1 VKINELFT
9 QKRVVFSFEVF
20 PPKRDGSIQ
29 TIYETLNGLKD
40 LHPDFI
46 SVTYGAGGNMA
57 DNATCEIASTI
68 KHDYHIEPL
77 AHLTCVN
84 SSREEIFR
92 LLERLK
98 ESGIENILALRGDRI
113 EGQAETS
120 DFKHASDLVKVVR
133 DFGGFNIVGACYP
146 ESHPESIDLESDIEN
161 LKHKV
166 DAGTT
171 HLITQLF
178 FDNADYYAFVEKAAK
193 TGINIPIQAGIM
205 PVVNKKQIERMVS
218 LCGAS
223 LPKKLVKILS
233 HYEHSPAA
241 LMDAGISYATDQ
253 IIDLISDGVPGIHLY
268 TMNNP
273 TVARRVSESITN
285 IRDCVNE
292 KGSTQKSEE

>member
-1 VKINELFT
+1 MKINELFH
-9 QKRVVFSFEVF
+9 QKKVVFSFEVF

-29 TIYETLNGLKD
+29 TIYETLDGLKD

-46 SVTYGAGGNMA
+46 SVTYGAGGNKA
-57 DNATCEIASTI
+57 DNATCEIASAI
-68 KHDYHIEPL
+68 KHHYHIEPL
-77 AHLTCVN
+77 AHLTCAN
-84 SSREEIFR
+84 STREEVSR
-92 LLERLK
+92 LLELLK
-98 ESGIENILALRGDRI
+98 ERGIENILALRGDRV
-113 EGQAETS
+113 EGQLEKN
-120 DFKHASDLVKVVR
+120 DFCHASDLVAVVR

-146 ESHPESIDLESDIEN
+146 ESHPESIDLDSDIEN

-166 DAGTT
+166 EAGTT

-193 TGINIPIQAGIM
+193 AGINVPIQAGIM

-253 IIDLISDGVPGIHLY
+253 IIDLVSDGVPGIHLY

-273 TVARRVSESITN
+273 QVARRVSESLAN
-285 IRDCVNE
+285 IRECINE
-292 KGSTQKSEE
+292 KGAEQKGGE